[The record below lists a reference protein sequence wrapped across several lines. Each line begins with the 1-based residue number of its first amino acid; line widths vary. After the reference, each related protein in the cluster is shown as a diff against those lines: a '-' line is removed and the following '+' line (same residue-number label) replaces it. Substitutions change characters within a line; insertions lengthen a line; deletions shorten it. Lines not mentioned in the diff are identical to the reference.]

1 MARPIISIDFPP
13 PPSTNQMYGKGRG
26 RVFLSDRY
34 RKWIKVSCQE
44 VMAAGVMRGVQTITG
59 PFKAIITV
67 DKNLSRADCDNLI
80 KPVLDLAEK
89 RLKIISNDKNATSV
103 GVGWGTAPLGCR
115 LTIIPVEDKD
125 ASE

>member
-1 MARPIISIDFPP
+1 MAQPIISIDFPV
-13 PPSTNQMYGKGRG
+13 PPSTNNMYGKGRG

-34 RKWIKVSCQE
+34 RKWIKQSVLE
-44 VMAAGVMRGVQTITG
+44 VMASGVMRGVKTITG

-67 DKNLSRADCDNLI
+67 DKNLSKADCDNLV

-89 RLKIISNDKNATSV
+89 RLKIISNDKNAVDV

-115 LTIIPVEDKD
+115 LTIIPVE
-125 ASE
+125 ASNAD